1 MNRFGYRLNQ
11 HRFKWNCLILTAAV
25 LALASS
31 TPLTSVT
38 MYLYYAEEDIT
49 SWLLLL
55 WVYVYN
61 LTVAISPVVVQILLH
76 YFLLSIRIRFRLLN
90 MALRNAFEPTFANN
104 RLLVGTSNELID
116 LLDCLELQHDILTGS
131 VTLINQCY
139 AIQVRLTIYTNIWV
153 MSYDKMFLFVRCWRI
168 WRLVFQ
174 MSLAVHSKF
183 TKSWIRTMHILLLLC
198 IWYGQFQ
205 MWC

>member
-139 AIQVRLTIYTNIWV
+139 AIQVRLTIYTNI
-153 MSYDKMFLFVRCWRI
+153 
-168 WRLVFQ
+168 
-174 MSLAVHSKF
+174 
-183 TKSWIRTMHILLLLC
+183 
-198 IWYGQFQ
+198 
-205 MWC
+205 